1 MMRHRMMLTCACV
14 LAWPVTHAEI
24 ATVAHTK
31 PVSHSKSVNI
41 NTASAQY
48 MSAMLEGIG
57 PNKAAAIVLY
67 RKRFGVFKT
76 VDELANVDGIS
87 PVTLERIKPYVRV
100 LDTPLSTSTAKVS
113 AAVADVSV
121 H

>member
-76 VDELANVDGIS
+76 VDELAHVDGIS
-87 PVTLERIKPYVRV
+87 PVTLGRIKPYIRV
-100 LDTPLSTSTAKVS
+100 LDTPVSTTKVSVS
-113 AAVADVSV
+113 AAEVTD